1 VIGSAGSSIAVLLGL
16 WLVITPLLQSFD
28 PDGWL
33 FDVLVFAGLDRM
45 MPTGLEAGHE
55 LAQMSLVA
63 AVVVLLAWTVIP
75 MLAGA
80 WRTMTRDA

>member
-1 VIGSAGSSIAVLLGL
+1 
-16 WLVITPLLQSFD
+16 
-28 PDGWL
+28 
-33 FDVLVFAGLDRM
+33 VLVFAGLDRM